1 MVGLA
6 VAAISVGQLVTV
18 TEPRTTAA
26 ICAQVAYVGDG
37 AGGIPTVWAVQ
48 RGGSRTL
55 KLPLAEVRPG
65 CSSGAASP
73 VGAPATDPT
82 PPAARPARPAA
93 TQPPAPVP
101 VSTQPQQ

>member
-6 VAAISVGQLVTV
+6 VAAISIGQLVTV

-26 ICAQVAYVGDG
+26 ICAQVAYVGEG

-65 CSSGAASP
+65 CSDGAAP
-73 VGAPATDPT
+73 AAGAPATDQPSHAAGPT
-82 PPAARPARPAA
+82 RPAA
-93 TQPPAPVP
+93 TKPPAAVP
-101 VSTQPQQ
+101 VRTQPQR

>member
-6 VAAISVGQLVTV
+6 VAAISIGQLVTV

-26 ICAQVAYVGDG
+26 ICAQVAHVGEG
-37 AGGIPTVWAVQ
+37 AAGITTVWAVQ

-55 KLPLAEVRPG
+55 KLPRAEVRPG
-65 CSSGAASP
+65 CSDGAASA

-82 PPAARPARPAA
+82 SPAAGPVRPSA